1 MAIFFLIGSTH
12 IITPNQ
18 FIDDLKTLDQPS
30 TPVKSEVPAYTAA
43 AATTAAT
50 TKAATGKTLPP
61 RTSSSQPASSKLN
74 LKKW

>member
-1 MAIFFLIGSTH
+1 MAKFVSIGSTH

-30 TPVKSEVPAYTAA
+30 TPVKSEVPAYAA

-50 TKAATGKTLPP
+50 GKAATGKTLPP